1 MVFVTLEVAMK
12 FSTLAAALASDTRG
26 RRRRSFDG
34 ARSHTARHPYRNVN
48 HANDAGNRKGDSET
62 DKLNQQQLDQAKTP
76 Q

>member
-12 FSTLAAALASDTRG
+12 FSTLAAALAVTLAA
-26 RRRRSFDG
+26 G
-34 ARSHTARHPYRNVN
+34 AVAPSMALAANARHPYRNVN